1 MSVECVSN
9 GLNQIPQLV
18 KNKMRM
24 QAAKARIRILKTP
37 HQTLLPHPR
46 PPQNPAPPPQSV
58 DIVIITKTYHGLC
71 SVCVLPVSSGKGTIF
86 IVLHQCTPR
95 IL

>member
-1 MSVECVSN
+1 MSIECVSN

-24 QAAKARIRILKTP
+24 QAAKARIRILKAP

-46 PPQNPAPPPQSV
+46 PPQNPAAPPPQSV
-58 DIVIITKTYHGLC
+58 DIVITTNTVH
-71 SVCVLPVSSGKGTIF
+71 F
-86 IVLHQCTPR
+86 
-95 IL
+95 